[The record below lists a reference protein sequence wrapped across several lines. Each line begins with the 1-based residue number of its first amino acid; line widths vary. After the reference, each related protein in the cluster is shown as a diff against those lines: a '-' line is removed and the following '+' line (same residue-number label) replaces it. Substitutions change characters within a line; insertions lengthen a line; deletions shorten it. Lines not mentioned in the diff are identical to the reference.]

1 MELMIDGNH
10 AARHTDKNTA
20 HETEIMQQQAE
31 INLATGRP
39 IKIPTHLLKT
49 YAHRRTLK
57 PGKPNSD

>member
-1 MELMIDGNH
+1 MELMIDANH

-49 YAHRRTLK
+49 Y
-57 PGKPNSD
+57 PNSW